1 MTVQLSAA
9 ALESMKQF
17 RPSIINSSAPTADAR
32 CISSRIVSVHVYGV
46 DQSWRGWWPV
56 MGAADAGHACSV
68 ASRANSMEF
77 QASLF
82 DRKLGPEVSDVAS
95 NISVTVEHCV

>member
-32 CISSRIVSVHVYGV
+32 CISSRIVSVHVYGLISRGAGGG
-46 DQSWRGWWPV
+46 QSWVLLMPA
-56 MGAADAGHACSV
+56 MHALWHLEQ
-68 ASRANSMEF
+68 MEF

-82 DRKLGPEVSDVAS
+82 DRKIGPEVSDVAS